1 MMTAVFNRLGPYEIH
16 EEIGR
21 GGMASVM
28 LATDTRTDRRVA
40 LRLVS
45 AREAPDVL
53 SAEKRGAELQEQF
66 CRVSAFV
73 PELYERGTSAGYLYV
88 AMEYVD
94 GENLSDVIRR
104 GPLVPDRAVTIALEL
119 CRFLEDA
126 RRFTWVSEGRE
137 IRHLLHGDLT
147 PANVRITSDGR
158 VKVLD
163 FGIAKAL
170 SLSRKVT
177 VNDFGSV
184 AYLSPERLESGGEM
198 DGTDGF
204 WALGVML
211 YEMVSGEPPFRAATT
226 RRLEQ
231 LILSRRPPP
240 NLDGRCPVGL
250 QAVLT
255 KLLGPGPADRYDS
268 AQAIREDLE
277 RFQAGTTTHA
287 EQEGWPSRAA
297 DEPATRR
304 TRPAD
309 DRHPANLDEATRRTK
324 TAVVPPPLPPVVP
337 PPLPSAAKRVAPKRR
352 FRKVF
357 RTVLALIAIVI
368 VLREISVG
376 VSANRMA
383 EVVPNREL
391 DTLPAAWT
399 EYQALS
405 ERSIGIATIGLER
418 SLLAHTTML
427 TDRVIAKYR
436 TGVSTVWEP
445 EWTLARNA
453 LARAVTISG
462 QRHLRASLRYC
473 DGHLH
478 RINGSARKEEKQLGE
493 AQHQFSEAVAAFR
506 EAAQLR
512 SDWPDPFLGLAR
524 TFITGL
530 ADVDRG
536 ADALSQAERLGHKPG
551 DRETAQLADGYRE
564 RAETLARSARQL
576 AGMPQEQ
583 GYLERAIVAYQQ
595 ALTQYS
601 KITGFGD
608 TTRNIRTTQ
617 RALERARQR
626 LDELTQPAV
635 VVETDLV
642 QP

>member
-21 GGMASVM
+21 GGMASVL
-28 LATDTRTDRRVA
+28 LATDTRTNRRVA

-45 AREAPDVL
+45 TREAPDVL
-53 SAEKRGAELQEQF
+53 TAEERGAELQEQF
-66 CRVSAFV
+66 CRVSSFV
-73 PELYERGTSAGYLYV
+73 PELYERGSSGGYLYV

-104 GPLVPDRAVTIALEL
+104 GPLVPPRAVAIALEL

-126 RRFTWVSEGRE
+126 RNFTWVSGGRE

-147 PANVRITSDGR
+147 PANVRIASDGR

-198 DGTDGF
+198 DATDGF

-240 NLDGRCPVGL
+240 SLDGRCPLGL
-250 QAVLT
+250 QAVLA
-255 KLLGPGPADRYDS
+255 KLLGPGPADRYDT

-277 RFQAGTTTHA
+277 RFQAGAPTQA
-287 EQEGWPSRAA
+287 EQEGWPARSA

-304 TRPAD
+304 TRPAI
-309 DRHPANLDEATRRTK
+309 DRDPAGTDEATRRTK
-324 TAVVPPPLPPVVP
+324 TAVVPPPLPAVVP
-337 PPLPSAAKRVAPKRR
+337 PPLPPASRRVSRASRIR
-352 FRKVF
+352 TRL
-357 RTVLALIAIVI
+357 RTVLLLIAVAIVI
-368 VLREISVG
+368 NEITVA
-376 VSANRMA
+376 VSANRLA
-383 EVVPNREL
+383 DLVPNREL
-391 DTLPAAWT
+391 DDLPEAWT
-399 EYQALS
+399 EYRSLS
-405 ERSIGIATIGLER
+405 ERSIGIGTIALER
-418 SLLAHTTML
+418 SLLSHTAML

-436 TGVSTVWEP
+436 AGVSTVWEP
-445 EWTLARNA
+445 EWTLARDA
-453 LARAVTISG
+453 LARAVTISR
-462 QRHLRASLRYC
+462 QRNLRASLRYC

-478 RINGSARKEEKQLGE
+478 RINGNARKEEKQIGA
-493 AQHQFSEAVAAFR
+493 AQQQFAEAVAAFR

-512 SDWPDPFLGLAR
+512 PDWPDPFLGLAR
-524 TFITGL
+524 TFISGL

-551 DRETAQLADGYRE
+551 DRETAQLAEGYRD
-564 RAETLARSARQL
+564 RAESLARNARQL

-583 GYLERAIVAYQQ
+583 SYLERAVVAYQQ

-601 KITGFGD
+601 KIVSFPD
-608 TTRNIRTTQ
+608 TTRHIRTTH
-617 RALERARQR
+617 RALERVRQR
-626 LDELTQPAV
+626 LMELAEPAV
-635 VVETDLV
+635 SLDTDLL

>member
-21 GGMASVM
+21 GGMASVL
-28 LATDTRTDRRVA
+28 LATDTRTNRRVA

-45 AREAPDVL
+45 TREAPDVL

-66 CRVSAFV
+66 CRASSFV

-104 GPLVPDRAVTIALEL
+104 GPLVPGRAVGIALEL

-126 RRFTWVSEGRE
+126 RRFTWVSDGRE

-198 DGTDGF
+198 DATDGF

-268 AQAIREDLE
+268 AEAIREDLE
-277 RFQAGTTTHA
+277 RFQAGATTRA
-287 EQEGWPSRAA
+287 EEQGWPARAA

-304 TRPAD
+304 TRPES
-309 DRHPANLDEATRRTK
+309 DRSSAGIDEATRRTR
-324 TAVVPPPLPPVVP
+324 TAVVPPPLPIVP
-337 PPLPSAAKRVAPKRR
+337 PPLPRVAKRVFPSRR
-352 FRKVF
+352 I
-357 RTVLALIAIVI
+357 RTVIRTVFALIAVAI
-368 VLREISVG
+368 VLREITVA

-383 EVVPNREL
+383 EGVPNREL
-391 DTLPAAWT
+391 DTLPEAWT
-399 EYQALS
+399 AYRALS
-405 ERSIGIATIGLER
+405 ERSIGLGTIRLER

-436 TGVSTVWEP
+436 AGVSTVWEP
-445 EWTLARNA
+445 EWTQARNA
-453 LARAVTISG
+453 LARAATISG
-462 QRHLRASLRYC
+462 QRYLRASLRYC

-478 RINGSARKEEKQLGE
+478 RINGNARKEEKQMAA
-493 AQHQFSEAVAAFR
+493 AQHEFAEAVAAFR

-524 TFITGL
+524 TFIAGL

-564 RAETLARSARQL
+564 RAETLARNARQL

-601 KITGFGD
+601 KIVSFGD

-626 LDELTQPAV
+626 LNEITQPIV
-635 VVETDLV
+635 GLETDLV

>member
-21 GGMASVM
+21 GGMASVL
-28 LATDTRTDRRVA
+28 LATDTRTSRRVA

-45 AREAPDVL
+45 TREAPDVL
-53 SAEKRGAELQEQF
+53 NAEQRGAELQEQF
-66 CRVSAFV
+66 CRASSLV
-73 PELYERGTSAGYLYV
+73 PELYERGTSGGYLYV

-104 GPLVPDRAVTIALEL
+104 GPLVPPRAVEIALEL

-147 PANVRITSDGR
+147 PANVRIASDGR

-177 VNDFGSV
+177 VNDFGSI

-198 DGTDGF
+198 DATDGF

-250 QAVLT
+250 QAILT
-255 KLLGPGPADRYDS
+255 KLLGPGPADRYDT
-268 AQAIREDLE
+268 AQGIREDLE
-277 RFQAGTTTHA
+277 RFQAGVTTHA
-287 EQEGWPSRAA
+287 EQEGWPARAA

-304 TRPAD
+304 TRPAS
-309 DRHPANLDEATRRTK
+309 DRHAAGVDEATRRTK
-324 TAVVPPPLPPVVP
+324 TAVVPPPLPVVP
-337 PPLPSAAKRVAPKRR
+337 PPLPSVATRPVPRRR
-352 FRKVF
+352 FRRVLK
-357 RTVLALIAIVI
+357 TVLALVGVII

-376 VSANRMA
+376 VAADRMA
-383 EVVPNREL
+383 DVVANHEL
-391 DTLPAAWT
+391 DTLPAAWS
-399 EYQALS
+399 EFQALS
-405 ERSIGIATIGLER
+405 ERSIGLGTIGLEQ
-418 SLLAHTTML
+418 SLIAHTAML

-436 TGVSTVWEP
+436 AGVSTVWEP
-445 EWTLARNA
+445 EWRLARNV

-478 RINGSARKEEKQLGE
+478 RINGDARKEGKQIAA
-493 AQHQFSEAVAAFR
+493 AQHEFAEAVAAFR

-524 TFITGL
+524 TFIAGL

-536 ADALSQAERLGHKPG
+536 ADALGQAERLGHKPG
-551 DRETAQLADGYRE
+551 DREISQLAGGYRE
-564 RAETLARSARQL
+564 RAESLARSARQL

-583 GYLERAIVAYQQ
+583 SYLERAIAAYQQ
-595 ALTQYS
+595 ALTHYS
-601 KITGFGD
+601 KIASFGD
-608 TTRNIRTTQ
+608 TTRHIRSTQ
-617 RALERARQR
+617 RALDRTRQR
-626 LDELTQPAV
+626 VSELTEPAV
-635 VVETDLV
+635 LPETDLV

>member
-1 MMTAVFNRLGPYEIH
+1 
-16 EEIGR
+16 
-21 GGMASVM
+21 
-28 LATDTRTDRRVA
+28 
-40 LRLVS
+40 
-45 AREAPDVL
+45 
-53 SAEKRGAELQEQF
+53 
-66 CRVSAFV
+66 
-73 PELYERGTSAGYLYV
+73 
-88 AMEYVD
+88 
-94 GENLSDVIRR
+94 
-104 GPLVPDRAVTIALEL
+104 VPDRAVAIALEL

-147 PANVRITSDGR
+147 PANVRITADGR

-198 DGTDGF
+198 DATDGF

-240 NLDGRCPVGL
+240 NLDGRCPIGL

-255 KLLGPGPADRYDS
+255 KLLGPGPSDRYDS

-277 RFQAGTTTHA
+277 RFQAGATTNA
-287 EQEGWPSRAA
+287 EQEGWPARSA

-304 TRPAD
+304 TRPAV
-309 DRHPANLDEATRRTK
+309 DRNPAGIDEATRRTR

-337 PPLPSAAKRVAPKRR
+337 PPLPPVAKRVIPARN
-352 FRKVF
+352 FRKVL
-357 RTVLALIAIVI
+357 RTVLALVAVVI
-368 VLREISVG
+368 VLREITVA

-383 EVVPNREL
+383 EAVPNREL

-405 ERSIGIATIGLER
+405 QRSIGLGTIRLER
-418 SLLAHTTML
+418 SLLTHTAML

-436 TGVSTVWEP
+436 AGVSTVWEP

-453 LARAVTISG
+453 LARAVAISG

-478 RINGSARKEEKQLGE
+478 RINGNARKEEKQIGA
-493 AQHQFSEAVAAFR
+493 AQHEFAESVAAFR

-551 DRETAQLADGYRE
+551 DRETAQLADGYRD
-564 RAETLARSARQL
+564 RAESLVRNARQL

-583 GYLERAIVAYQQ
+583 GYLERAVVAYQQ
-595 ALTQYS
+595 ALTHYS
-601 KITGFGD
+601 KIVTSGD
-608 TTRNIRTTQ
+608 TTRNIRATQ

-626 LDELTQPAV
+626 LNEITQPTV
-635 VVETDLV
+635 SLETDLV